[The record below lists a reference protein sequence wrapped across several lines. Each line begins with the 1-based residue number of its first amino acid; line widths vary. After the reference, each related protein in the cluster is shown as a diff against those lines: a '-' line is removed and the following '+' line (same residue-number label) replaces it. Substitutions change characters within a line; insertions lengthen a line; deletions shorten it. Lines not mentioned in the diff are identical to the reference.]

1 MKRIIIIEDE
11 IKIRDE
17 LSLFLS
23 RNGFDCIQTDDF
35 NNVIEFILSQQADL
49 VLLDINLPLIDGY
62 HICREVR
69 KDSDIPIII
78 VTSRN
83 SDIDE
88 LMSMN
93 FGADDFVTKPYNTQI
108 LLARINSL
116 LRRLSTVQE
125 VFTCKGVQL
134 NLSDSTLLY
143 NSDQVDLTKNELRI
157 LHLLMRKEN
166 QIVSRETIMDTLWQS
181 DAFIDDNTLTVNI
194 NRIRKKLEQIGIK
207 DYLITKRGQGYM
219 I

>member
-1 MKRIIIIEDE
+1 MKRILIVEDD

-23 RNGFDCIQTDDF
+23 RNGFSVECIESF
-35 NNVIEFILSQQADL
+35 SSVISDIISLNPDL
-49 VLLDINLPLIDGY
+49 VLLDINLPNIDGY

-69 KDSDIPIII
+69 RECDTPIIV

-93 FGADDFVTKPYNTQI
+93 YGADDFVTKPYNTQI
-108 LLARINSL
+108 LLARIQSI
-116 LRRLSTVQE
+116 LRRTTTTSESMSV
-125 VFTCKGVQL
+125 KGINL
-134 NLSDSTLLY
+134 NLSDSSICY
-143 NSDQVDLTKNELRI
+143 NGNKVDLTKNEFRI
-157 LHLLMRKEN
+157 IHLLMSHEN
-166 QIVSRETIMDTLWQS
+166 TIVSRSKIMDVLWQS
-181 DAFIDDNTLTVNI
+181 DEFIDDNTLTVNV
-194 NRIRKKLEQIGIK
+194 NRIRKKLEHIGIK
-207 DYLITKRGQGYM
+207 DVLVTKRGQGYM

>member
-1 MKRIIIIEDE
+1 MKRILIVEDD

-23 RNGFDCIQTDDF
+23 RNGFSVECIESFSSVITDIISV
-35 NNVIEFILSQQADL
+35 NPDL
-49 VLLDINLPLIDGY
+49 VLLDINLPNIDGY

-69 KDSDIPIII
+69 RECDIPIIV

-93 FGADDFVTKPYNTQI
+93 YGADDFVTKPYNTQI
-108 LLARINSL
+108 LLARIQSI
-116 LRRLSTVQE
+116 LRRTTNTSESMNV
-125 VFTCKGVQL
+125 KGINL
-134 NLSDSTLLY
+134 NLSDSSICY
-143 NSDQVDLTKNELRI
+143 NGSKVDLTKNELRI
-157 LHLLMRKEN
+157 IHLLMSHEN
-166 QIVSRETIMDTLWQS
+166 TIVSRSKIMDVLWQS
-181 DAFIDDNTLTVNI
+181 DEFIDDNTLTVNV
-194 NRIRKKLEQIGIK
+194 NRIRKKLEHIGIK
-207 DYLITKRGQGYM
+207 DILVTKRGQGYM

>member
-1 MKRIIIIEDE
+1 MKRILIVEDD

-23 RNGFDCIQTDDF
+23 RNGFSVECIESFSSVITDIISV
-35 NNVIEFILSQQADL
+35 NPDL
-49 VLLDINLPLIDGY
+49 VLLDINLPNIDGY

-69 KDSDIPIII
+69 RECDIPIIV

-93 FGADDFVTKPYNTQI
+93 YGADDFVTKPYNTQI
-108 LLARINSL
+108 LLARIQSI
-116 LRRLSTVQE
+116 LRRTTNTSE
-125 VFTCKGVQL
+125 SMNGKGINL
-134 NLSDSTLLY
+134 NLSDSSICY
-143 NSDQVDLTKNELRI
+143 NGSKVDLTKNELRI
-157 LHLLMRKEN
+157 IHLLMSHEN
-166 QIVSRETIMDTLWQS
+166 TIVSRSKIMDVLWQS
-181 DAFIDDNTLTVNI
+181 DEFIDDNTLTVNV
-194 NRIRKKLEQIGIK
+194 NRIRKKLEHIGIK
-207 DYLITKRGQGYM
+207 DILVTKRGQGYM

>member
-1 MKRIIIIEDE
+1 MKRILIVEDD

-23 RNGFDCIQTDDF
+23 RNGFSVECIESF
-35 NNVIEFILSQQADL
+35 SSVISDIISLNPDL
-49 VLLDINLPLIDGY
+49 VLLDINLPNIDGY

-69 KDSDIPIII
+69 RECDTPIIV

-93 FGADDFVTKPYNTQI
+93 YGADDFVTKPYNTQI
-108 LLARINSL
+108 LLARIQSI
-116 LRRLSTVQE
+116 LRRTTTTSESMSV
-125 VFTCKGVQL
+125 KGINL
-134 NLSDSTLLY
+134 NLSDSSICY
-143 NSDQVDLTKNELRI
+143 NGNKVDLTKNEFRI
-157 LHLLMRKEN
+157 IHLLMSHEN
-166 QIVSRETIMDTLWQS
+166 TIVSRGKIMDVLWQS
-181 DAFIDDNTLTVNI
+181 DEFIDDNTLTVNV
-194 NRIRKKLEQIGIK
+194 NRIRKKLEHIGIK
-207 DYLITKRGQGYM
+207 DVLVTKRGQGYM